1 MMRLLRLSAALA
13 LSALLAVNA
22 QAAPPLRVAIGPEPD
37 TLDPHRG
44 TSLGT
49 ARLLL
54 DLCEGLLTRDADGR
68 AILGMAARRDVSA
81 DGLTHVFHL
90 RADARWWNG
99 EPVTASDFVRGWRRA
114 VDPGA
119 KSPIADLMDVFEN
132 AREIRLGTLP
142 PDRLGV
148 QAADAQTLVVR
159 LARPTSDLDL
169 VLSHRISLPV
179 HGPTLQAKGADFAAP
194 ANLMCNGPY
203 RLLEH
208 RLQDR
213 YSLIHNPSYYA
224 PVGADRVDMM
234 IVDQAEAELTRF
246 RAGELDIT
254 STVPTTMV
262 EWARA
267 NMPGNLHIY
276 PWTALAYLQVN
287 PAGPWRDNP
296 ALLEA
301 LALALDREQLTVSSQ
316 GRAVPADRLVPP
328 ELWAFPVAATDGPS
342 ADTRRQAARDA
353 LARAGFGDG
362 RSPPRIELMHASTDV
377 VRRRVVAI
385 AAQWKQVLGI
395 DTDLVAVEARLV
407 TANIKQGT
415 YKGFVLNTWISYS
428 PFYALAPF
436 LPPDARINAT
446 DSRAQE
452 TEIRALEQALL
463 DSHQVIPIAFASSLH
478 MVAPRVTGWKDN
490 VSDIHPARLLGLSPS
505 P

>member
-1 MMRLLRLSAALA
+1 MMRLPRLPALV
-13 LSALLAVNA
+13 LSALLAMNV
-22 QAAPPLRVAIGPEPD
+22 QAAAPLRVAIGPEPD
-37 TLDPHRG
+37 SLDPHRG

-68 AILGMAARRDVSA
+68 AVLGMAARRDVSA

-90 RADARWWNG
+90 RPDARWWNG
-99 EPVTASDFVRGWRRA
+99 EPVTAQDFVRGWRRA
-114 VDPGA
+114 VDRA
-119 KSPIADLMDVFEN
+119 TSSPIADLMDVLEN
-132 AREIRLGTLP
+132 AREIRLGALP

-179 HGPTLQAKGADFAAP
+179 HGPTLQTRGADYAAP

-213 YSLIHNPSYYA
+213 YSLVRNPSYYA
-224 PVGADRVDMM
+224 PVGAERVDMM

-254 STVPTTMV
+254 STVPTPMV
-262 EWARA
+262 EWVRA
-267 NMPGNLHIY
+267 NMPANLHIY
-276 PWTALAYLQVN
+276 PWTALAYLLAN

-301 LALALDREQLTVSSQ
+301 LALALDREQLTMNTQ

-328 ELWAFPVAATDGPS
+328 ELWQFPVPPAEGVPGDA
-342 ADTRRQAARDA
+342 RRQAARDA
-353 LARAGFGDG
+353 LARAGFGEG
-362 RSPPRIELMHASTDV
+362 KPPPRIELMHASTDV

-395 DTDLVAVEARLV
+395 DTDLVPVEARLV

-415 YKGFVLNTWISYS
+415 YKGFALNTWISYS

-446 DSRAQE
+446 DSREQE
-452 TEIRALEQALL
+452 AEIRGLEQTVL
-463 DSHQVIPIAFASSLH
+463 DSHHVVPIAFASSLH

-490 VSDIHPARLLGLSPS
+490 VSDIHPVRLLGITATP
-505 P
+505 

>member
-1 MMRLLRLSAALA
+1 MMRKLRLPALV

-22 QAAPPLRVAIGPEPD
+22 QAAAPLRIAIGPEPD

-68 AILGMAARRDVSA
+68 TVLGMAARRDVSA

-90 RADARWWNG
+90 RPDARWWNG
-99 EPVTASDFVRGWRRA
+99 EPVTAQDFVRGWRRA

-119 KSPIADLMDVFEN
+119 KSPIADLMDVVEN

-159 LARPTSDLDL
+159 LARPTADLDL
-169 VLSHRISLPV
+169 VLSHRISLPI
-179 HGPTLQAKGADFAAP
+179 HGPTMQAKGADFAAP

-213 YSLIHNPSYYA
+213 YSLIRSPSYYA
-224 PVGADRVDMM
+224 PAAVERVDML

-254 STVPTTMV
+254 SSVPTPMV
-262 EWARA
+262 DWARA
-267 NMPGNLHIY
+267 NMASSLHVY
-276 PWTALAYLQVN
+276 PWTALAYLLAN

-301 LALALDREQLTVSSQ
+301 LALALDREQLTMQSQ
-316 GRAVPADRLVPP
+316 GRSVPADRLVPP
-328 ELWAFPVAATDGPS
+328 ELWQFPVPPADGMAAE
-342 ADTRRQAARDA
+342 ARRQAARDA
-353 LARAGFGDG
+353 LARAGYGADQP
-362 RSPPRIELMHASTDV
+362 PPRIELMHAATDV
-377 VRRRVVAI
+377 VRRRVVSI

-415 YKGFVLNTWISYS
+415 YKGFALNTWISYS

-436 LPPDARINAT
+436 LPPDAGITAT
-446 DSRAQE
+446 DARAQE
-452 TEIRALEQALL
+452 GEIRALEQTVL
-463 DSHQVIPIAFASSLH
+463 DTHRVIPISFSSSLH

-490 VSDIHPARLLGLSPS
+490 VSDIHPARLLGLKPE